1 MKVLYS
7 CLSQSW
13 GGMEMF
19 TVRAVQKL
27 LERNISVTL
36 LCYPDSKIH
45 KKAIQENIETFM
57 VKVSG
62 YFNPVQIVKVSRFI
76 SAGKFDLVHTQA
88 SKDLWIL
95 SPALRLARSKIPL
108 FITKQVGS
116 FIVKKDVLHK
126 CIYRRVTTAFAI
138 SQVIKKNLL
147 DTVPLTESKIQIL
160 HNAVDTTKF
169 NPEKIDRGAVRKEF
183 GIKDDKIV
191 IGMLARFSK
200 GKGHEEFLLAAK
212 ILSAKFDSLVFMIVG
227 EPSRGE
233 EEYGKEIRE
242 LCLEYN
248 LNNKV
253 IFTGFRS
260 DIPEVLASMDI
271 FAFPSHAEAFG
282 IALVEA
288 MAMQKPS
295 VASNSDG
302 VLDIL
307 VDNVTGLL
315 FENGNASDLASKIEQ
330 LIISDEKRVLY
341 GKAARKRAVELFDF
355 DFFTDKVID
364 IYNQTIEADK

>member
-13 GGMEMF
+13 GGIEMF
-19 TVRAVQKL
+19 TIRAVQKL
-27 LERNISVTL
+27 LERNISATL
-36 LCYPDSKIH
+36 LCYPNSKIH
-45 KKAIQENIETFM
+45 KKAMQENIETFTT
-57 VKVSG
+57 KTSG
-62 YFNPVQIVKVSRFI
+62 YFNPVQTIKVSRFI
-76 SAGKFDLVHTQA
+76 STGKFDLVHTHA
-88 SKDLWIL
+88 TKDLWIL
-95 SPALRLARSKIPL
+95 SPALILAHSKIPL
-108 FITKQVGS
+108 FITKHVGS

-126 CIYRRVTTAFAI
+126 FIYRRVTTAFAI
-138 SQVIKKNLL
+138 SKVIRKNLI
-147 DTVPLTESKIQIL
+147 DTVPLPERKIRIL
-160 HNAVDTTKF
+160 HDAIDTTKF
-169 NPEKIDRGAVRKEF
+169 NPEKINNGKVRKEF
-183 GIKDDKIV
+183 KIKDDEIV

-212 ILSAKFDSLVFMIVG
+212 ILSVKFDNLVFMIVG

-233 EEYGKEIRE
+233 EQYEKKIRD
-242 LCLEYN
+242 LCSEYN
-248 LNNKV
+248 LNDKV

-330 LIISDEKRVLY
+330 LIISDEKRVSY

-355 DFFTDKVID
+355 EYFSDKVID
-364 IYNQTIEADK
+364 IYNQTIETSK